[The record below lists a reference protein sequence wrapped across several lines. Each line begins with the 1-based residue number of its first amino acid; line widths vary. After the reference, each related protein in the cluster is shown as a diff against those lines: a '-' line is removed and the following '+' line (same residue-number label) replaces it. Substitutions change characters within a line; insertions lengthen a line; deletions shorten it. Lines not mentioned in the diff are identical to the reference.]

1 MQRLKQ
7 QNEQNIP
14 NYFGTFTAH
23 WLSLVYIYMND
34 DKRQND
40 GKKTLSHWSAKT
52 LVLAGVLSSLKRI
65 GKIGS
70 WVNGI
75 EWQ

>member
-40 GKKTLSHWSAKT
+40 GKKNTKS
-52 LVLAGVLSSLKRI
+52 LVR
-65 GKIGS
+65 
-70 WVNGI
+70 
-75 EWQ
+75 